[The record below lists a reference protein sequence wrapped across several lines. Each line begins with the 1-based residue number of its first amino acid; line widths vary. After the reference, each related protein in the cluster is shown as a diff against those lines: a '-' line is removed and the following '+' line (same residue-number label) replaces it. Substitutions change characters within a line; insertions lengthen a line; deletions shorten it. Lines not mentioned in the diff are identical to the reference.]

1 METMHSNGIE
11 RWVKS
16 YCPYC
21 GVGCGLLA
29 GVQDDAVRR
38 IKGDP
43 DHPSSLGDL
52 CMKAVYL
59 PETLKTTT
67 DCSIHKS
74 APAKTVRLNALA
86 GIRQSSIWPNA
97 FAPSSIN
104 MDPTR
109 WRFTRPGN

>member
-1 METMHSNGIE
+1 METTHSNGIE

-29 GVQDDAVRR
+29 GTQDDAVRK

-59 PETLKTTT
+59 PETLKTT
-67 DCSIHKS
+67 DRLPIRKY
-74 APAKTVRLNALA
+74 ARAKRVPSNARV
-86 GIRQSSIWPNA
+86 GSS
-97 FAPSSIN
+97 
-104 MDPTR
+104 R
-109 WRFTRPGN
+109 